1 VEAGCEIEDCVQD
14 TMKRHISPKVAFQD
28 PREFV
33 SYKDAKE
40 CGGERRKRVQSKII
54 WVTQGR
60 LMEWRM
66 CYIVL
71 RESPFCLWNWFDFC
85 ENHVV
90 CNFCSGIRKRL

>member
-40 CGGERRKRVQSKII
+40 CGGERRKRVQSQII
-54 WVTQGR
+54 WVTQGKINGV
-60 LMEWRM
+60 EN
-66 CYIVL
+66 VL
-71 RESPFCLWNWFDFC
+71 RCVARKPFLSV
-85 ENHVV
+85 ELV
-90 CNFCSGIRKRL
+90 